1 MFIDKTKVLEAAGG
15 EFAIYQ
21 RYLPGLTEAHISD
34 RKKNVSSCFSKDNN
48 PSLSVYKRGEKLLFK
63 CHSTG
68 KQGSVF
74 EFFAE
79 NEGINSKDFPAILKA
94 MNEKLGLGLNSLDL
108 SPVRSE
114 RWNADYYPE
123 FTAEALAYWQKF
135 GVGAETLTRYQVRQ
149 LSLLT
154 YQGEN
159 NPSKFRFGEAG
170 QLAFEYRVNGR
181 YKLYVPKQE
190 GIENKYFIKTQT
202 NDDVF
207 GLEQLPKD
215 RKVPILL
222 ICEGEKDALCANA
235 LGLHAVSF
243 QSANIEVTVNQIRKL
258 FDRACD
264 LIICYDTD
272 EAGIKASKKLSRI
285 HLIPFI
291 KLEDVYKD
299 LAEYLPGR
307 SVDDFESLI
316 DEEILKFKRFNN
328 MLIREY
334 FGSYFSLKKKKTGGY
349 SKVAVTNFTLEV
361 DAFISSVT
369 ESKRII
375 RIRDAATGHLTEP
388 FSVHT
393 DDFTGC
399 ERFRKMLE
407 SKGNFFFSGGTPQL
421 LAIKKHCFRLAGI
434 AEEVPHLGYN
444 EYQGKTCFVL
454 SNSVWLD
461 GRWQYPDRFGI
472 VEGLQIP
479 SAAFENRYN
488 EAFSKDRSFKYEPN
502 EKTSL
507 PDWINDLAEC
517 YGVFPAILGFSF
529 ILATMYFDH
538 ISSKRSAFPL
548 LMVWGQKGSGKNS
561 FLELLMAL
569 FGSNVKHDAMLS
581 NATPNSLNKLHEQRA
596 NIPVWMDEFKN
607 SIDSKLGIIE
617 RLKGL
622 FDLVGRSKA
631 VDSSN
636 RTKSSQIKTS
646 TIVSGQEFPTDE
658 ALLSRCLMLEFQV
671 FENEEKSRKRF
682 TEAKARCT
690 SGLGHL
696 IPALIAH
703 RSAVVQDFQAE
714 FVRISSELTRS
725 LDQVGIQV
733 NSRIIDNYASILS
746 PLVISMRNG
755 LKIFHSQSSWENEY
769 ADLLKMF
776 AGAVEN
782 QARMES
788 KMDEVAMFW
797 ECFLR
802 MADGAKKLIHRDTD
816 FVIKD
821 NKFGFRGRVL
831 DEFQRYYRSINGKE
845 GVNKDAVIRY
855 MARRNYYQGENRM
868 YFDGKQQRCYVCNL
882 DLMPEDLRMDLNN
895 AFSFSVNRSGHATD
909 SSHQQQA

>member
-21 RYLPGLTEAHISD
+21 RYLPGLTDAHISD
-34 RKKNVSSCFSKDNN
+34 RKKNVSSCFSNDTN
-48 PSLSVYKRGEKLLFK
+48 PSLSVYKRGERLLFK

-79 NEGINSKDFPAILKA
+79 NEGINPKDFTAILKA
-94 MNEKLGLGLNSLDL
+94 MNEKLGLGLNALDL
-108 SPVRSE
+108 SPTRSE

-123 FTAEALAYWQKF
+123 FTPEALAYWQKF
-135 GVGAETLTRYQVRQ
+135 GVDAETLTKYHVRQ

-154 YQGEN
+154 YQSEN
-159 NPSKFRFGEAG
+159 KPSKFRFGELG

-190 GIENKYFIKTQT
+190 GIDQKYFIKTQT

-207 GLEQLPKD
+207 GLDQLPKD

-264 LIICYDTD
+264 LVICYDTD
-272 EAGIKASKKLSRI
+272 ESGKKASAKLSRT
-285 HLIPFI
+285 HLLPYID
-291 KLEDVYKD
+291 LDGAKD

-307 SVDDFESLI
+307 NIGDFESLI
-316 DEEILKFKRFNN
+316 KKEILKFKAFNN
-328 MLIREY
+328 MLIREQ
-334 FGSYFSLKKKKTGGY
+334 FGHYESIRKKKDVDEY
-349 SKVAVTNFTLEV
+349 YNVAVTNFTLEV
-361 DAFISSVT
+361 DAFVSSSI

-375 RIRDAATGHLTEP
+375 RIRDAATNRVTEP

-393 DDFTGC
+393 DQFTSADQ
-399 ERFRKMLE
+399 FRKLLE
-407 SKGNFFFSGGTPQL
+407 SKGNYFFSGSPFDL

-434 AEEVPHLGYN
+434 AEEVPHLGYY

-461 GRWQYPDRFGI
+461 GRWQYPDKFGI

-479 SAAFENRYN
+479 SAAFENKYN

-529 ILATMYFDH
+529 ILATLYFDH
-538 ISSKRSAFPL
+538 VSSKRSSFPL

-561 FLELLMAL
+561 FVELLMAL
-569 FGSNVKHDAMLS
+569 FGSNVKHDASLS

-636 RTKSSQIKTS
+636 RTKSSQIKTA

-658 ALLSRCLMLEFQV
+658 ALLSRCVMLEFQV
-671 FENEEKSRKRF
+671 RENDEISRKRF

-696 IPALIAH
+696 IPALINH
-703 RSAVVQDFQAE
+703 RPAILQEFQAE
-714 FVRISSELTRS
+714 FVRISSQLTRN
-725 LDQVGIQV
+725 LDQIGLQV
-733 NSRIIDNYASILS
+733 NSRIIDNYASILA

-755 LKIFHSQSSWENEY
+755 LKIFQGQTSWENEY
-769 ADLLKMF
+769 EDLLKMF
-776 AGAVEN
+776 AGAIEN

-797 ECFLR
+797 ECFIR

-816 FVIKD
+816 FVIRD

-831 DEFQRYYRSINGKE
+831 DEFQRYYRSINNKE

-855 MARRNYYQGENRM
+855 MAKRSYYQGENRM

-882 DLMPEDLRMDLNN
+882 DLMPEDLRIDLNN
-895 AFSFSVNRSGHATD
+895 AFSFSVNQSGHATD
-909 SSHQQQA
+909 SSRQPQA